1 MPLRIPAEVTGLEAS
16 VQAAAKRAGRNLK
29 LNLGTNAKSIEGLSQ
44 PLGRI
49 TGKADQ
55 FTKSMEAA
63 NARVLAFGASVGVL
77 NAVTQGFKNL
87 VTTTIQVEKQ
97 LASINTILGATSG
110 QLNKFKDTIF
120 EVARNTEQSF
130 DTVANAALELS
141 RQGLK
146 AEQVTERLNDSL
158 ILARLSGLGASEAVA
173 GLTAAINS
181 FKKEGVTSAEVLNKL
196 SAASIKAAVSE
207 RDLIEGIKR
216 SGSVATQAGVSLDEL
231 VGVISAVQ
239 ERTARGGAVIGNSFK
254 TIFTRIQSLDKLKTM
269 QELGVQIEDTSGK
282 ILSGTQLIQNLGKT
296 IESLPDAQKLAIAE
310 NLVGKFQI
318 APFLAIL
325 EDYNSE
331 TSKAIEITAV
341 AQGAF
346 NEAYERNIGLNQTLS
361 AAINQATVNLQQ
373 LAEQIG
379 KIGISDSLKG
389 VLDFVNNLATD
400 IRGILDGDG
409 IGSQFAKGFIK
420 AVGGVLSGP
429 GLAIFIGII
438 GKLTIDLARF
448 GVGSLKTFFGL
459 NRAAKEQATLQGQI
473 ASSLLSNKG
482 IQDAILKI
490 ERSQISAEEKKAQQ
504 TKFFTT
510 ALKEQ
515 LAVMQTMQGIAAR
528 VAPGVM
534 AGTRGRGR
542 GAFGRGAG
550 GFIPNYNAIMGY
562 GSEQAD
568 INRGVGGAPS
578 SAKPVSIPNF
588 NFGGGQK
595 GTMIANTSEFM
606 VPNFAGSG
614 GSAIFNQNMVSSMGL
629 PAGARKINAAAGFV
643 PNFAK
648 KKDSMVDASP
658 FFMLVPQMKA
668 GPFALG
674 EKTIDGVKVGGGR
687 GYGFKKGKVKTVTDK
702 EEEEFTKRMRAS
714 IFRHTARFTQRF
726 QPLGRTAS
734 SAEIRKGFDTEKG
747 AKGALQAVMGSAF
760 EVGIIKALD
769 YKAAVR
775 EKGGDFDVRMGTNLE
790 KIRQLFGLKASDV
803 TGDFKV
809 SASSGN
815 IKSFYKK
822 VIKERA
828 AGKMDLRSEKKGAAL
843 KLATQDIR
851 RENPSLFTKS
861 GQPRFADREQVSR
874 LIQARLP
881 TARATLT
888 RGASGYI
895 PNFAM
900 SPLDDAIG
908 RERAAGLP
916 INQIRINQ
924 DASLR
929 NAGNPMGLA
938 VTNTRDEPTGAI
950 PAARGFI
957 PNYDRLTSAFPQ
969 SAVAGRSDMGLKTN
983 TGSPSASPQVA
994 KAQRD
999 MLGPIFALTTGF
1011 AALQGA
1017 TSGATEGIGMIT
1029 NEAAKGAM
1037 ALTSIAFAGSAIK
1050 GFTNDMAETKPA
1062 LGKFLGGLTM
1072 VVAGVAAGITA
1083 YKTINK
1089 IIYQNSDASK
1099 INADSLNMLSDA
1111 AKGAARNLNNLGD
1124 LDRGL
1129 VEREAALNAAALTA
1143 TDSAIERFG
1152 RKAIKESGQFGPKSR
1167 EARAFGLDVE
1177 QRDLVLRTTAM
1188 GLKDKDMAEG
1198 IRLMFRDAEV
1208 NQIDPSVVRN
1218 LIKEAAVGGDTQARP
1233 AGKSNVE
1240 ILEPEELKKA
1250 TREFL
1255 KILTSADQDFLKE
1268 QKDFRGL
1275 IRKSF
1280 EGLTSETAK
1289 GTLQSGLKN
1298 IEAGGGNAFLAN
1310 LRRAGAARGIEGADT
1325 IGVGLTKAEKEKII
1339 KEEIK
1344 SIQQEIN
1351 TTTDEG
1357 ARLELESQKAILQAA
1372 LDKRKIQLSNTKEL
1386 DLQIAKAQA
1395 LGTLTGKQ
1403 LRALQLEKA
1412 ERVEANKL
1420 IDARLETIGKEVKAV
1435 TGVSIGEKQRDA
1447 LLERFNKLKAE
1458 QLMDD
1463 EEILAVLKEVITL
1476 DGKRV
1481 INSDA
1486 IAARVLE
1493 ILKATD
1499 GSVKAQSNFNIELL
1513 KGKNLTDDI
1522 ADNIKFTTDE
1532 LKKASS
1538 FKAFELTQGNVR
1550 ANQAD
1555 NNQIT
1560 RLGNQLSGA
1569 DPQTAFVIRNQIQN
1583 LKSGIAG
1590 RAGSTARANTLNEF
1604 KQRALDV
1611 ARLNPDGPVTNLAGE
1626 MVPGERGG
1634 EIKGIELT
1642 NDINLLQK
1650 FIEDAATRTNAKGEP
1665 TAQAELAKLL
1675 RTDFKTGVIKLKDD
1689 MTAAA
1694 NAADEAANALD
1705 PFTKSV
1711 NAGKEALRQTREI
1724 GVGVRAAA
1732 RRQRARAGS
1741 KDQNLTEQNAILLND
1756 MQRGAFTR
1764 FAEETQ
1770 FEGLTNFDTLA
1781 DTIKNAALSFKSTMS
1796 DALVDSIAKGE
1807 SLGNALRSAATD
1819 FFNMMSKALMK
1830 SSIDQIIGGALGND
1844 QSSGGGFFGA
1854 LFGKKN
1860 SGGMI
1865 RGGSGVKDDIPT
1877 LLTGGEFVMKRSAVE
1892 RYGPEFMSAL
1902 NAGRVQGFANGG
1914 MFTPGSFGQGAITGS
1929 SNLLSFATQSFTG
1942 GGFDRIGG
1950 GKGSGFASLE
1960 PQSGRLTMFGRRNS
1974 PMFQREQQSKQEAF
1988 GLFARQ
1994 SQLEAQLKEQ
2004 RKQERKAFLGSII
2017 GLVSS
2022 IALSEITSGIFG
2034 GKKGSKIPKAQI
2046 VPEGLAQDISDI
2058 KRALRSMPINVGG
2071 AGTGFAGGAHLN
2083 NVIFGPHHRGSP
2095 SNRVTRIGQGVL
2107 PERGQ
2112 VRATGGYIAPSAGID
2127 NVPAML
2133 SGGEFVMN
2141 AAATQRIGR
2150 GNLAAANSGAA
2161 GGDDKQAVVSR
2172 LDQLIAVSSDRGE
2185 TVVNITI
2192 NSDGTETQS
2201 GNAEEDQQNL
2211 AKKIK
2216 DVVKQTISDEKR
2228 LGGSLRRQ

>member
-361 AAINQATVNLQQ
+361 AAINEATINLQQ

-578 SAKPVSIPNF
+578 SAKPVAIPNF

-648 KKDSMVDASP
+648 KKDMVDASP

-714 IFRHTARFTQRF
+714 IFRHTARFTQKF

-790 KIRQLFGLKASDV
+790 KIRELFGLKASDA

-822 VIKERA
+822 VIKERV

-881 TARATLT
+881 AARATLT

-900 SPLDDAIG
+900 SPLDDAVA

-950 PAARGFI
+950 PAARGFVPNFNRFMGPNAQFSAI
-957 PNYDRLTSAFPQ
+957 PK
-969 SAVAGRSDMGLKTN
+969 AGSFKA
-983 TGSPSASPQVA
+983 TGGGGGGAEVA

-1017 TSGATEGIGMIT
+1017 TSGAEEGIGKIG
-1029 NEAAKGAM
+1029 NEASKTAM
-1037 ALTSIAFAGSAIK
+1037 SLTSIAFAGSAIK
-1050 GFTNDMAETKPA
+1050 GFTNDIAETKPA
-1062 LGKFLGGLTM
+1062 LGGFLGGLT
-1072 VVAGVAAGITA
+1072 VFVGSAVAAVSLFKGLDKILSESTGIND
-1083 YKTINK
+1083 INNK
-1089 IIYQNSDASK
+1089 SMARL
-1099 INADSLNMLSDA
+1099 AD
-1111 AKGAARNLNNLGD
+1111 
-1124 LDRGL
+1124 
-1129 VEREAALNAAALTA
+1129 A
-1143 TDSAIERFG
+1143 TDSATRRLESLGNLERQQLDLQT
-1152 RKAIKESGQFGPKSR
+1152 KADFNKLLSRFDLGGGVQQKSGTASIKEGVILERTKLGQ
-1167 EARAFGLDVE
+1167 E
-1177 QRDLVLRTTAM
+1177 
-1188 GLKDKDMAEG
+1188 DKDFVKNVQDA
-1198 IRLMFRDAEV
+1198 FRQTNLAGV
-1208 NQIDPSVVRN
+1208 NPQDVRNLLKQAARGAGGGTMGGLQDVLTRKEFDDVVPKIIN
-1218 LIKEAAVGGDTQARP
+1218 LIKESEKEIVKGEKDFKQLLDLQGLEELQDLLAGLDEGGNLATEALATLRSTP
-1233 AGKSNVE
+1233 LPGSR
-1240 ILEPEELKKA
+1240 PEEGFVITSPDAGVALREAEKRKLIVEAIKKL
-1250 TREFL
+1250 E
-1255 KILTSADQDFLKE
+1255 
-1268 QKDFRGL
+1268 
-1275 IRKSF
+1275 
-1280 EGLTSETAK
+1280 SE
-1289 GTLQSGLKN
+1289 SKN
-1298 IEAGGGNAFLAN
+1298 I
-1310 LRRAGAARGIEGADT
+1310 
-1325 IGVGLTKAEKEKII
+1325 K
-1339 KEEIK
+1339 
-1344 SIQQEIN
+1344 
-1351 TTTDEG
+1351 DEG

-1372 LDKRKIQLSNTKEL
+1372 LDKRKIELSNTKEL

-1513 KGKNLTDDI
+1513 KGKNLTQDI

-1538 FKAFELTQGNVR
+1538 FKAFEVTQGNVR

-1555 NNQIT
+1555 SDQIS
-1560 RLGNQLSGA
+1560 RLRNQLSGA
-1569 DPQTAFVIRNQIQN
+1569 SPQRAFAIRSQIRS
-1583 LKSGIAG
+1583 LESGMAG
-1590 RAGSTARANTLNEF
+1590 REGSTAGANTLNQF

-1611 ARLNPDGPVTNLAGE
+1611 ARLNPDGARMNLAGE
-1626 MVPGERGG
+1626 MVPGAREAD
-1634 EIKGIELT
+1634 IKGIELT

-1650 FIEDAATRTNAKGEP
+1650 FIEDAATKTDAKGDP
-1665 TAQAELAKLL
+1665 TPQAELAKLL
-1675 RTDFKTGVIKLKDD
+1675 RTDFKTGVIKLGDD
-1689 MTAAA
+1689 MTAAG
-1694 NAADEAANALD
+1694 NAADQAANALD
-1705 PFTKSV
+1705 PFTQSV
-1711 NAGKEALRQTREI
+1711 NAGAEALRQSQQI

-1741 KDQNLTEQNAILLND
+1741 LDQNLTEQNAILLSD
-1756 MQRGAFTR
+1756 MQRGAFQR

-1770 FEGLTNFDTLA
+1770 FEGTTNFDTLA

-1807 SLGNALRSAATD
+1807 SLGNALRSAAAD

-1844 QSSGGGFFGA
+1844 QSGSGGFLSA
-1854 LFGKKN
+1854 LIGRN

-1865 RGGSGVKDDIPT
+1865 RGGSGVKDDVPA

-1950 GKGSGFASLE
+1950 GKGLGFASLE

-1994 SQLEAQLKEQ
+1994 AQLEAQLKEQ
-2004 RKQERKAFLGSII
+2004 RERERKSFLGSI
-2017 GLVSS
+2017 V
-2022 IALSEITSGIFG
+2022 
-2034 GKKGSKIPKAQI
+2034 
-2046 VPEGLAQDISDI
+2046 GLAASLAISEVSGFI
-2058 KRALRSMPINVGG
+2058 SGRKNKSLSGSSKFGLSNNSASIMLGG
-2071 AGTGFAGGAHLN
+2071 GFTDT
-2083 NVIFGPHHRGSP
+2083 FGDP
-2095 SNRVTRIGQGVL
+2095 GVL
-2107 PERGQ
+2107 PPRGAL
-2112 VRATGGYIAPSAGID
+2112 RATGGYIAPSAGID

>member
-1 MPLRIPAEVTGLEAS
+1 MPLRIPAEVTGLEQS
-16 VQAAAKRAGRNLK
+16 IEQQAKRAGRNLK
-29 LNLGTNAKSIEGLSQ
+29 LNLGTSARSIEGLSQ

-49 TGKADQ
+49 TGKADE

-269 QELGVQIEDTSGK
+269 QNLGVQIEDASGK

-296 IESLPDAQKLAIAE
+296 IETLPDAEKLAIAE

-361 AAINQATVNLQQ
+361 AAINEATINLQQ

-490 ERSQISAEEKKAQQ
+490 ERSQVSAEEKKAQQ

-510 ALKEQ
+510 ALREQ
-515 LAVMQTMQGIAAR
+515 LAVMQTMQGIAAK

-534 AGTRGRGR
+534 AGTRGAGRGR

-550 GFIPNYNAIMGY
+550 GFIPNYNAIIGY

-578 SAKPVSIPNF
+578 SAKPVAIPNF

-606 VPNFAGSG
+606 VPNFAGTG
-614 GSAIFNQNMVSSMGL
+614 GSAIFNKDMVSSMGL
-629 PAGARKINAAAGFV
+629 PAGARKITAAGGFV

-648 KKDSMVDASP
+648 PKSDMVDASP

-668 GPFALG
+668 GPFPLG
-674 EKTIDGVKVGGGR
+674 EKTIDGIKVGGGR
-687 GYGFKKGKVKTVTDK
+687 GFGFKKGKVKTVTDK
-702 EEEEFTKRMRAS
+702 EEEQFAKRMKAS
-714 IFRHTARFTQRF
+714 IIRHTAKFTRTF
-726 QPLGRTAS
+726 KPLGRTAS
-734 SAEIRKGFDTEKG
+734 EAEVRQGFDQERG

-790 KIRQLFGLKASDV
+790 KIRQLFGLRAADN
-803 TGDFKV
+803 TGDFKI
-809 SASSGN
+809 SASSDN
-815 IKSFYKK
+815 VKSFYKK

-843 KLATQDIR
+843 KLATQDVK

-861 GQPRFADREQVSR
+861 GQPRFADREQVNR

-881 TARATLT
+881 AARATLS

-900 SPLDDAIG
+900 SPLDDAVA

-950 PAARGFI
+950 PAARGFV
-957 PNYDRLTSAFPQ
+957 PNFQQIGPRMQD
-969 SAVAGRSDMGLKTN
+969 
-983 TGSPSASPQVA
+983 GSFVKNSGQVA

-1017 TSGATEGIGMIT
+1017 TSGAEEGIGKMT

-1050 GFTNDMAETKPA
+1050 GFANDLAGSQSAVTA
-1062 LGKFLGGLTM
+1062 GFGKVLGGITLLG
-1072 VVAGVAAGITA
+1072 AGVAAGITA
-1083 YKTINK
+1083 FKTINK
-1089 IIYQNSDASK
+1089 VIYEGSDASK
-1099 INADSLNMLSDA
+1099 INADNLNLLSDA
-1111 AKGAARNLNNLGD
+1111 AKNAARNLNNLGD
-1124 LDRGL
+1124 LERGIL
-1129 VEREAALNAAALTA
+1129 EREAKLEAGTAQFTDAVIAANPRSLLRKAANPLSNAA
-1143 TDSAIERFG
+1143 
-1152 RKAIKESGQFGPKSR
+1152 GQIRVPDGKGGFQIGGVG
-1167 EARAFGLDVE
+1167 ARAFELKGTGVGGRFTDE
-1177 QRDLVLRTTAM
+1177 ELVKTIDT
-1188 GLKDKDMAEG
+1188 
-1198 IRLMFRDAEV
+1198 MFRDAAL
-1208 NQIDPSVVRN
+1208 NQIPASEVRE
-1218 LIKEAAVGGDTQARP
+1218 LLRQAAVGGETKEVRTGV
-1233 AGKSNVE
+1233 GKDDVIQRE
-1240 ILEPEELKKA
+1240 ILEPRELDKA
-1250 TREFL
+1250 LKEFL
-1255 KILTSADQDFLKE
+1255 KLLRSSNDDFEKE
-1268 QKDFRGL
+1268 QKAFRDAL
-1275 IRKSF
+1275 RKS
-1280 EGLTSETAK
+1280 
-1289 GTLQSGLKN
+1289 
-1298 IEAGGGNAFLAN
+1298 AGGGAEGVGN
-1310 LRRAGAARGIEGADT
+1310 LKDLEALLQDPSAQVGGAKGALFALREAAGDPTAGAT
-1325 IGVGLTKAEKEKII
+1325 LTRAEKEKII

-1344 SIQQEIN
+1344 RIEQEIN
-1351 TTTDEG
+1351 TEVDNG
-1357 ARLELESQKAILQAA
+1357 RRLELESQKAILQAA
-1372 LDKRKIQLSNTKEL
+1372 LDKRKIELSNTKEL

-1395 LGTLTGKQ
+1395 LGNLTGKQ

-1412 ERVEANKL
+1412 ERLESNKL
-1420 IDARLETIGKEVKAV
+1420 IDERLGIIGKEVKAV
-1435 TGVSIGEKQRDA
+1435 TGVSIGEKQRDD
-1447 LLERFNKLKAE
+1447 LRDRFNKLKRE
-1458 QLMDD
+1458 ELMKD
-1463 EEILAVLKEVITL
+1463 EKILAILKEVISL

-1481 INSDA
+1481 INSDE

-1493 ILKATD
+1493 TLKATED
-1499 GSVKAQSNFNIELL
+1499 GTKAQSNFNIELL
-1513 KGKNLTDDI
+1513 KGKNLTQDI
-1522 ADNIKFTTDE
+1522 ADNIKFTTE
-1532 LKKASS
+1532 QLRNAASMD
-1538 FKAFELTQGNVR
+1538 AFGVTQGNVR

-1555 NNQIT
+1555 RDTIS
-1560 RLGNQLSGA
+1560 RLQNQLSGA
-1569 DPQTAFVIRNQIQN
+1569 DPKTAFAIRSQIRG
-1583 LKSGIAG
+1583 LESGIAG
-1590 RAGSTARANTLNEF
+1590 RGISTAGAGALQTAKLQALAVAQKAEGIDLRTGLSKSFIQTGAVSANQDAKSILGFLKGVSKERTPE
-1604 KQRALDV
+1604 
-1611 ARLNPDGPVTNLAGE
+1611 GE
-1626 MVPGERGG
+1626 
-1634 EIKGIELT
+1634 L
-1642 NDINLLQK
+1642 
-1650 FIEDAATRTNAKGEP
+1650 
-1665 TAQAELAKLL
+1665 TAQAQLALNAIPTVQ
-1675 RTDFKTGVIKLKDD
+1675 RAITTAADA
-1689 MTAAA
+1689 MTAAG
-1694 NAADEAANALD
+1694 DAANQAANGLD
-1705 PFTKSV
+1705 ELDKAILDS
-1711 NAGKEALRQTREI
+1711 GEALRQSQVL
-1724 GVGVRAAA
+1724 GLGVRAAE
-1732 RRQRARAGS
+1732 RRQQARKGAFG
-1741 KDQNLTEQNAILLND
+1741 QNLSQQNAMLLSD
-1756 MQRGAFTR
+1756 MQRGAFKR

-1844 QSSGGGFFGA
+1844 QSRGGGFISA
-1854 LFGKKN
+1854 LFRN

-1865 RGGSGVKDDIPT
+1865 RGGSGVKDDVPA
-1877 LLTGGEFVMKRSAVE
+1877 LLTGGEFVMRKSAVDKF
-1892 RYGPEFMSAL
+1892 GPNFMESL
-1902 NAGRVQGFANGG
+1902 NSGKIPMFNRGG
-1914 MFTPGSFGQGAITGS
+1914 LFTPGSFGQGAITGS

-1950 GKGSGFASLE
+1950 GKGLGFASLE

-1994 SQLEAQLKEQ
+1994 AQLEAQLKEQ
-2004 RKQERKAFLGSII
+2004 RKKERKAFLGSII

-2022 IALSEITSGIFG
+2022 IAISEVTSGLFG
-2034 GKKGSKIPKAQI
+2034 SKKGKKGNIAQR
-2046 VPEGLAQDISDI
+2046 ISAIEESLGMSTD
-2058 KRALRSMPINVGG
+2058 LGGGPVG
-2071 AGTGFAGGAHLN
+2071 
-2083 NVIFGPHHRGSP
+2083 I
-2095 SNRVTRIGQGVL
+2095 L
-2107 PERGQ
+2107 PFRGQ
-2112 VRATGGYIAPSAGID
+2112 ANPKGNRAIGDAMLNGTFRFATGGYIAPSAGID

-2150 GNLAAANSGAA
+2150 GNLAAANSGAT
-2161 GGDDKQAVVSR
+2161 GGDDKQAVINR

-2192 NSDGTETQS
+2192 NSDGTETQG

>member
-1 MPLRIPAEVTGLEAS
+1 MPLRIPAEVTGLEQS
-16 VQAAAKRAGRNLK
+16 IEQQAKRAGRNLK
-29 LNLGTNAKSIEGLSQ
+29 LNLGTSARSIEGLSQ

-49 TGKADQ
+49 TGKADE

-87 VTTTIQVEKQ
+87 VTTTIEVEKQ

-269 QELGVQIEDTSGK
+269 QDLGVQIEDASGK

-296 IESLPDAQKLAIAE
+296 IETLPDAEKLAIAE

-361 AAINQATVNLQQ
+361 AAINEATINLQQ

-438 GKLTIDLARF
+438 GKLTIDLAKF
-448 GVGSLKTFFGL
+448 GIGSLKTFFGL

-510 ALKEQ
+510 ALNEQ
-515 LAVMQTMQGIAAR
+515 LAVMQKMQGIAAK

-534 AGTRGRGR
+534 AGTRARGR

-562 GSEQAD
+562 SSEQAD

-578 SAKPVSIPNF
+578 SAKPVAIPNF

-614 GSAIFNQNMVSSMGL
+614 GSAIFNQNMISSMGL

-648 KKDSMVDASP
+648 KKDMVDASP

-674 EKTIDGVKVGGGR
+674 EKTIDGIKVGGGR

-714 IFRHTARFTQRF
+714 IFRHTARFTQKF

-790 KIRQLFGLKASDV
+790 KIRELFGLKASDA

-809 SASSGN
+809 STSSDN
-815 IKSFYKK
+815 IRSFYKK

-843 KLATQDIR
+843 KLATQDVK

-881 TARATLT
+881 AARATLS

-900 SPLDDAIG
+900 SPLDQAIG
-908 RERAAGLP
+908 REKAAGLP

-950 PAARGFI
+950 PNFAARERHPAGTVIDGKKVGGQFI
-957 PNYDRLTSAFPQ
+957 KL
-969 SAVAGRSDMGLKTN
+969 GE
-983 TGSPSASPQVA
+983 SASKAA
-994 KAQRD
+994 KDIDKNAKGQRD
-999 MLGPIFALTTGF
+999 MLGPIFAVSAGL

-1017 TSGATEGIGMIT
+1017 TSGAEQGLGKFVNIT
-1029 NEAAKGAM
+1029 AQALSGATAA
-1037 ALTSIAFAGSAIK
+1037 AFAGSAI
-1050 GFTNDMAETKPA
+1050 NDFGKSISGVG
-1062 LGKFLGGLTM
+1062 GKFVSKLGVYG
-1072 VVAGVAAGITA
+1072 AAIGAGIALFKGLNSIINQASGANDRATTA
-1083 YKTINK
+1083 M
-1089 IIYQNSDASK
+1089 ASL
-1099 INADSLNMLSDA
+1099 ADA
-1111 AKGAARNLNNLGD
+1111 AKALTVDFGNLSEVRKTAIRREATDIVDETTIRGRAARGQGIVNRSVKRRFARGETTEGQGFEDAFLGAAEML
-1124 LDRGL
+1124 
-1129 VEREAALNAAALTA
+1129 
-1143 TDSAIERFG
+1143 
-1152 RKAIKESGQFGPKSR
+1152 
-1167 EARAFGLDVE
+1167 
-1177 QRDLVLRTTAM
+1177 
-1188 GLKDKDMAEG
+1188 LK
-1198 IRLMFRDAEV
+1198 L
-1208 NQIDPSVVRN
+1208 
-1218 LIKEAAVGGDTQARP
+1218 
-1233 AGKSNVE
+1233 
-1240 ILEPEELKKA
+1240 
-1250 TREFL
+1250 
-1255 KILTSADQDFLKE
+1255 
-1268 QKDFRGL
+1268 
-1275 IRKSF
+1275 
-1280 EGLTSETAK
+1280 GLTSEEVSAK
-1289 GTLQSGLKN
+1289 LDEFGVTVNDNGTTTTKALGQDALDAILEFSKTLDGVVLKDLN
-1298 IEAGGGNAFLAN
+1298 KFDEAIKNLSDKDLKN
-1310 LRRAGAARGIEGADT
+1310 LRRQLEGETGPRSGAAIGPTRPLSTVLSDLRARGALDGA
-1325 IGVGLTKAEKEKII
+1325 GKRLTSDQKIDSLEEEQKRRALETNAI
-1339 KEEIK
+1339 K
-1344 SIQQEIN
+1344 N
-1351 TTTDEG
+1351 EG
-1357 ARLELESQKAILQAA
+1357 ARLELESEKAILKAA
-1372 LDKRKIQLSNTKEL
+1372 VEKRKIELANTNEI

-1395 LGTLTGKQ
+1395 LGNLTGQQ
-1403 LRALQLEKA
+1403 LRALQLRKE
-1412 ERVEANKL
+1412 EEVEANKL
-1420 IDARLETIGKEVKAV
+1420 VESRLKTIDEEIGKI
-1435 TGVSIGEKQRDA
+1435 TGVSIGENQRNDI
-1447 LLERFNKLKAE
+1447 LKE
-1458 QLMDD
+1458 LNGLTVKQLMDD
-1463 EEILAVLKEVITL
+1463 GEILKVLEKIVSV

-1481 INSDA
+1481 INSEA
-1486 IAARVLE
+1486 IAQRALA
-1493 ILKATD
+1493 ILNATD
-1499 GSVKAQSNFNIELL
+1499 SGVKTQSKFNIELL
-1513 KGKNLTDDI
+1513 KGKNLTQDI
-1522 ADNIKFTTDE
+1522 ADNINFATDE
-1532 LKKASS
+1532 LKRAASMD
-1538 FKAFELTQGNVR
+1538 AFNVTQGNVR

-1555 NNQIT
+1555 RDTIS
-1560 RLGNQLSGA
+1560 RLQNQLSGA
-1569 DPQTAFVIRNQIQN
+1569 DPQTAFAIRSQIRG
-1583 LKSGIAG
+1583 LESGIATRG
-1590 RAGSTARANTLNEF
+1590 ISTAGAG
-1604 KQRALDV
+1604 ALETAKLQALAV
-1611 ARLNPDGPVTNLAGE
+1611 AQKAEGSFGIIPRSVRQIGAVNAMQDTKSILRFLKAVSEERTPEGE
-1626 MVPGERGG
+1626 
-1634 EIKGIELT
+1634 L
-1642 NDINLLQK
+1642 
-1650 FIEDAATRTNAKGEP
+1650 
-1665 TAQAELAKLL
+1665 TAQAQLARDAIPTVK
-1675 RTDFKTGVIKLKDD
+1675 RAIT
-1689 MTAAA
+1689 TAADA
-1694 NAADEAANALD
+1694 ITAAGNAANQAANGLD
-1705 PFTKSV
+1705 ELDKAILDS
-1711 NAGKEALRQTREI
+1711 GEALRQSQVL
-1724 GVGVRAAA
+1724 GLGVRAAE
-1732 RRQRARAGS
+1732 RRQQAREGARG
-1741 KDQNLTEQNAILLND
+1741 KNLSQENAMLLDD

-1844 QSSGGGFFGA
+1844 QSGGGGFLSA
-1854 LFGKKN
+1854 LIGKKN

-1877 LLTGGEFVMKRSAVE
+1877 LLTGGEFVMRRSAVE

-1914 MFTPGSFGQGAITGS
+1914 MFTPGSFGQGAIRGS

-1950 GKGSGFASLE
+1950 GKGLAFASLE

-2071 AGTGFAGGAHLN
+2071 AGTGFVGGEN
-2083 NVIFGPHHRGSP
+2083 NLIFGPQFKGPP
-2095 SNRVTRIGQGVL
+2095 SNRVTGIVQGVL
-2107 PERGQ
+2107 PARGEYGGSY
-2112 VRATGGYIAPSAGID
+2112 ATGGYISPSAGID

-2150 GNLAAANSGAA
+2150 GNLAAANSGAT
-2161 GGDDKQAVVSR
+2161 GGDDKQAVIDR
-2172 LDQLIAVSSDRGE
+2172 LDQLIAVSSDTGE

>member
-1 MPLRIPAEVTGLEAS
+1 
-16 VQAAAKRAGRNLK
+16 
-29 LNLGTNAKSIEGLSQ
+29 
-44 PLGRI
+44 
-49 TGKADQ
+49 
-55 FTKSMEAA
+55 
-63 NARVLAFGASVGVL
+63 
-77 NAVTQGFKNL
+77 TQGFKNL
-87 VTTTIQVEKQ
+87 VTTTIEVEKQ
-97 LASINTILGATSG
+97 LASINTILGASTG

-269 QELGVQIEDTSGK
+269 QNLGVQIEDASGK

-296 IESLPDAQKLAIAE
+296 IETLPDAEKLAIAE

-361 AAINQATVNLQQ
+361 AAINEATINLQQ

-438 GKLTIDLARF
+438 GKLTIDLAKF

-482 IQDAILKI
+482 IQDAILQI

-510 ALKEQ
+510 ALNEQ
-515 LAVMQTMQGIAAR
+515 LAVMQKMQGIAAK

-578 SAKPVSIPNF
+578 SAKPVAIPNF

-614 GSAIFNQNMVSSMGL
+614 GSAIFNQNMISSMGL

-674 EKTIDGVKVGGGR
+674 EKTIDGIKVGGGR

-714 IFRHTARFTQRF
+714 IFRHTARFTQKF

-790 KIRQLFGLKASDV
+790 KIRELFGLKPSDA

-843 KLATQDIR
+843 KLATQDVK

-881 TARATLT
+881 AARATLS

-900 SPLDDAIG
+900 SPLDQAIG
-908 RERAAGLP
+908 REKAAGLP

-957 PNYDRLTSAFPQ
+957 PNYFG
-969 SAVAGRSDMGLKTN
+969 AGMKDGKMPLDTGANLRMAQN
-983 TGSPSASPQVA
+983 TA
-994 KAQRD
+994 KLAMSSEKLAQAQRD
-999 MLGPIFALTTGF
+999 MLGPIFAVSAGL

-1017 TSGATEGIGMIT
+1017 TSGAEEGLGKFVNIT
-1029 NEAAKGAM
+1029 AQSLSGATAA
-1037 ALTSIAFAGSAIK
+1037 AFAGSAINDFGKSISGVGGAFVSKLGVYGAALGAGIAIFK
-1050 GFTNDMAETKPA
+1050 GINEVINEATGKNKEATLAMAALADATKNLTFKFETLSEVRKAEIQDEAKQIVSKGRVKAQVQEMGSIKEGGETRMVTKQVLREFQGGKNEAGQTIEQQFQAAAAQMIAMGMTADEVDAKLDTFGKVLDANDLATLADFIKTFDKGLAKDADDFRSMLNKLTDDQFEA
-1062 LGKFLGGLTM
+1062 LGKGLKGDVSGATI
-1072 VVAGVAAGITA
+1072 VPLSLQAGEA
-1083 YKTINK
+1083 
-1089 IIYQNSDASK
+1089 
-1099 INADSLNMLSDA
+1099 LS
-1111 AKGAARNLNNLGD
+1111 AARAQAGMPDSGSLLPSERKDD
-1124 LDRGL
+1124 LFEEDR
-1129 VEREAALNAAALTA
+1129 
-1143 TDSAIERFG
+1143 
-1152 RKAIKESGQFGPKSR
+1152 K
-1167 EARAFGLDVE
+1167 
-1177 QRDLVLRTTAM
+1177 
-1188 GLKDKDMAEG
+1188 
-1198 IRLMFRDAEV
+1198 
-1208 NQIDPSVVRN
+1208 
-1218 LIKEAAVGGDTQARP
+1218 
-1233 AGKSNVE
+1233 
-1240 ILEPEELKKA
+1240 
-1250 TREFL
+1250 
-1255 KILTSADQDFLKE
+1255 
-1268 QKDFRGL
+1268 
-1275 IRKSF
+1275 
-1280 EGLTSETAK
+1280 
-1289 GTLQSGLKN
+1289 
-1298 IEAGGGNAFLAN
+1298 
-1310 LRRAGAARGIEGADT
+1310 RRA
-1325 IGVGLTKAEKEKII
+1325 
-1339 KEEIK
+1339 
-1344 SIQQEIN
+1344 QEIN
-1351 TTTDEG
+1351 AIKNEG

-1372 LDKRKIQLSNTKEL
+1372 LDKKKIQLSITKDL
-1386 DLQIAKAQA
+1386 DSQIALGQA
-1395 LGTLTGKQ
+1395 LGNLSGSE
-1403 LRALQLEKA
+1403 LRNLQLQKA
-1412 ERVEANKL
+1412 ERLEANKL
-1420 IDARLETIGKEVKAV
+1420 IDERLAIIGKEVKAV
-1435 TGVSIGEKQRDA
+1435 TGVSISEKERDA
-1447 LLERFNKLKAE
+1447 LQKRFNNLKRQE
-1458 QLMDD
+1458 LLDDD
-1463 EEILAVLKEVITL
+1463 EILKILKQVISL

-1481 INSDA
+1481 INSGA

-1493 ILKATD
+1493 TLKATED
-1499 GSVKAQSNFNIELL
+1499 STKAQSNFNIELL
-1513 KGKNLTDDI
+1513 KSKNLSQDV
-1522 ADNIKFTTDE
+1522 ADNIKFTTDQ
-1532 LKKASS
+1532 LKRAANMD
-1538 FKAFELTQGNVR
+1538 AFNVTQGNVR

-1555 NNQIT
+1555 QATIN
-1560 RLGNQLSGA
+1560 RLQNQLSGA
-1569 DPQTAFVIRNQIQN
+1569 DPQTAFAIRSQIRG
-1583 LKSGIAG
+1583 LRSGIAG
-1590 RAGSTARANTLNEF
+1590 RGMSTAGAGAFATAKNRA
-1604 KQRALDV
+1604 ADI
-1611 ARLNPDGPVTNLAGE
+1611 ARLAPLMLQEGQMREVRNLRSPEAARDFIARQLEASNSEAQRNAAASALFDVDQAITKAKDAITAAG
-1626 MVPGERGG
+1626 
-1634 EIKGIELT
+1634 
-1642 NDINLLQK
+1642 
-1650 FIEDAATRTNAKGEP
+1650 DAAN
-1665 TAQAELAKLL
+1665 
-1675 RTDFKTGVIKLKDD
+1675 
-1689 MTAAA
+1689 
-1694 NAADEAANALD
+1694 EAANGLD
-1705 PFTKSV
+1705 ELDKAIFDS
-1711 NAGKEALRQTREI
+1711 AEALRQSQVL
-1724 GVGVRAAA
+1724 GLGVRAAE
-1732 RRQRARAGS
+1732 RRQQAREGAFG
-1741 KDQNLTEQNAILLND
+1741 QNLSQQNAMLLSD

-1770 FEGLTNFDTLA
+1770 FEGLTNFNTLA

-1844 QSSGGGFFGA
+1844 QSSGGGFISA
-1854 LFGKKN
+1854 LFRN

-1865 RGGSGVKDDIPT
+1865 RGGSGVKDDVPA
-1877 LLTGGEFVMKRSAVE
+1877 LLTGGEFVMRRSAVE

-1950 GKGSGFASLE
+1950 GKGLGFASLE
-1960 PQSGRLTMFGRRNS
+1960 PQSGRLTMFG
-1974 PMFQREQQSKQEAF
+1974 
-1988 GLFARQ
+1988 
-1994 SQLEAQLKEQ
+1994 
-2004 RKQERKAFLGSII
+2004 
-2017 GLVSS
+2017 
-2022 IALSEITSGIFG
+2022 
-2034 GKKGSKIPKAQI
+2034 
-2046 VPEGLAQDISDI
+2046 
-2058 KRALRSMPINVGG
+2058 
-2071 AGTGFAGGAHLN
+2071 
-2083 NVIFGPHHRGSP
+2083 
-2095 SNRVTRIGQGVL
+2095 
-2107 PERGQ
+2107 
-2112 VRATGGYIAPSAGID
+2112 
-2127 NVPAML
+2127 
-2133 SGGEFVMN
+2133 
-2141 AAATQRIGR
+2141 
-2150 GNLAAANSGAA
+2150 
-2161 GGDDKQAVVSR
+2161 
-2172 LDQLIAVSSDRGE
+2172 
-2185 TVVNITI
+2185 
-2192 NSDGTETQS
+2192 
-2201 GNAEEDQQNL
+2201 
-2211 AKKIK
+2211 
-2216 DVVKQTISDEKR
+2216 
-2228 LGGSLRRQ
+2228 